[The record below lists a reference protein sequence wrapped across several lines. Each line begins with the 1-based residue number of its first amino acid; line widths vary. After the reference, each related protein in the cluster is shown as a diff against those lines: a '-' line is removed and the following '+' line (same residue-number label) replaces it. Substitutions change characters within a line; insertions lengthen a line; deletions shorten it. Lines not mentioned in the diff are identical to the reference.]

1 MNTEKAVSTGVSRY
15 TLAGWLSILWA
26 VIILLRKVGV
36 DLFIDLFVDVKSLSG
51 TGIMQLITGFHV
63 VGNLVGIYVL
73 FMFRQLLNERHSFH
87 NVDKL
92 INALIFCYAAAPLIG
107 AAGLVL
113 DPQLS
118 SMNALTIIYGIYV
131 LSGLISIV
139 YAIRLLKLESNL
151 SGLLKPYVYSTIAS
165 GVCGATLV
173 LGGFGSVIFM
183 VSLILLGMILIRA
196 ESEPEYL

>member
-1 MNTEKAVSTGVSRY
+1 MNTEKAVNTGVKLY
-15 TLAGWLSILWA
+15 TLAGWLAILQA
-26 VIILLRKVGV
+26 VILLATTGV
-36 DLFIDLFVDVKSLSG
+36 DLFVKIMSLSG
-51 TGIMQLITGFHV
+51 SGYIQLIIGFHV
-63 VGNLVGIYVL
+63 VGKLLAIYVL
-73 FMFRQLLNERHSFH
+73 FMFRRLLNERHNFH
-87 NVDKL
+87 KADTL
-92 INALIFCYAAAPLIG
+92 IYGLIFCYAAAPLIG

-131 LSGLISIV
+131 LSSLISIV

-196 ESEPEYL
+196 KSEPEYL

>member
-1 MNTEKAVSTGVSRY
+1 MNTEKAVSTGVRLY
-15 TLAGWLSILWA
+15 TLAGWLSILQA
-26 VIILLRKVGV
+26 VIILLPKVI
-36 DLFIDLFVDVKSLSG
+36 LDLFVEHMSLSG
-51 TGIMQLITGFHV
+51 YGIIQLITGFQA
-63 VGNLVGIYVL
+63 VGMLVGIYVL
-73 FMFRQLLNERHSFH
+73 FMFRRLLNERHNFH
-87 NVDKL
+87 KADTL
-92 INALIFCYAAAPLIG
+92 IYGLIFCYAAAPLIG

-131 LSGLISIV
+131 LSSLISIV

-165 GVCGATLV
+165 GVCGVTIV
-173 LGGFGSVIFM
+173 LGEYGRPIFM

-196 ESEPEYL
+196 ESESEYL